1 MIILIFTEYFSLYY
15 QLYFFFMFSKDSI
28 NKVGLGENLIKANQN
43 LICFPENNHMK
54 DTYMVLIQSYV
65 RL

>member
-1 MIILIFTEYFSLYY
+1 
-15 QLYFFFMFSKDSI
+15 MFSKDSI